1 MDREEASRRGAAVAD
16 ADLRPSARAHS
27 PVGEVPRSV
36 ATEAGGETGGGSD
49 RALAKVS
56 LKGMRYA
63 DLERWLA
70 EIGEKPSR
78 ATQVFNWMYRPGK
91 LVADVRDMADVS
103 AAFREKLASLATVD
117 GDLEMRDV
125 RTSADGTK
133 KVTYALANGG
143 GVVESVIIPSNV
155 PGGRTTVCV
164 SSQLGCAMNCQFC
177 FTAKMGLRRNL
188 TAAQIV
194 EQVVHARRL
203 AEADDEASSNVVF
216 MGMGEPL
223 HNIDAVLA
231 AVDVLLDDRGLGFS
245 KNKVT
250 VSTSGLVPE
259 IERYLAESQGSLAV
273 SLNATTDEIR
283 SWIMPINRKYN
294 LERLLG
300 ALRANFPR
308 RDGGRHQR
316 EVFFEYIMLE
326 GVNDSAED
334 ADRLVAI
341 ARTLPCKFNLIYF
354 NTHDGSEFRCSDR
367 ETILAFRDR
376 VVAAGVTCTIR
387 QSRGDEEAAAC
398 GQLGSPDAMED
409 WKPSPPRMKRPKRLR
424 EMEMEAQ

>member
-1 MDREEASRRGAAVAD
+1 MGRKYADDARRPSVWDVDALRRSMDALQVSWSHSVHLLGYLARHPEVAAWDDVAWGDLRSSPPRRFKEAVA
-16 ADLRPSARAHS
+16 ANFSAR
-27 PVGEVPRSV
+27 SV
-36 ATEAGGETGGGSD
+36 DLVSRHDSSDGST
-49 RALAKVS
+49 S
-56 LKGMRYA
+56 
-63 DLERWLA
+63 
-70 EIGEKPSR
+70 
-78 ATQVFNWMYRPGK
+78 K
-91 LVADVRDMADVS
+91 LVVGLRC
-103 AAFREKLASLATVD
+103 
-117 GDLEMRDV
+117 G
-125 RTSADGTK
+125 K
-133 KVTYALANGG
+133 KVET
-143 GVVESVIIPSNV
+143 VVMRHGTLRSSRV
-155 PGGRTTVCV
+155 TVCV
-164 SSQLGCAMNCQFC
+164 SSQVGCAMRCSFC
-177 FTAKMGLRRNL
+177 ATGTMGMQGDL
-188 TAAQIV
+188 TRGEIV
-194 EQVVHARRL
+194 EQVLLAKGVDGRL
-203 AEADDEASSNVVF
+203 RNVVF

-376 VVAAGVTCTIR
+376 VVASGVTCTIR